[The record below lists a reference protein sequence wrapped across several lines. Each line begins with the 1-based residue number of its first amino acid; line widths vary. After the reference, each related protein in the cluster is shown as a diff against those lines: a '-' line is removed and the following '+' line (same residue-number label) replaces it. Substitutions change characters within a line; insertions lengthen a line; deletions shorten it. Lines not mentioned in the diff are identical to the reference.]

1 VCFSEDPDRPSEYTP
16 LIHWGRLQTTR
27 VCVGDRFIAGRICRF
42 PGIILMPQ
50 WLNLNKPLFLCAN
63 CSGMDHLVQYLPC
76 MAFLLPGRK
85 LGKHNVQA
93 NFENYFIIMCII
105 IYNFMLEYCCDIFF
119 YFYIWI
125 SLFHFIPLFCCKL
138 HDSLTSDLVTLNFV
152 LFIWSCK
159 LYFKMINLLC
169 YTYVM

>member
-1 VCFSEDPDRPSEYTP
+1 MLRMWLWLHFKLLNNNLKWHISMLNNNFHNIFSKILTVFFLIQHFSQICECVTDTCVVCFSEDPDRPSEYTP

-27 VCVGDRFIAGRICRF
+27 VCVGDRFIAGCICRF

-93 NFENYFIIMCII
+93 NFENDFIM
-105 IYNFMLEYCCDIFF
+105 YDYL
-119 YFYIWI
+119 
-125 SLFHFIPLFCCKL
+125 
-138 HDSLTSDLVTLNFV
+138 
-152 LFIWSCK
+152 
-159 LYFKMINLLC
+159 
-169 YTYVM
+169 